1 MRAVSCCAISC
12 CVVLLLGLGGAPAGA
27 QFVSPPGAPALP
39 NPESRIPAPLP
50 PPQPPPTINGPLS
63 QSPPAG
69 VYTPPRLDTHSDR
82 TTRCLQ
88 QGSSAGLSG
97 PDLDAY
103 TGACVN
109 GQ

>member
-1 MRAVSCCAISC
+1 MRIGFVGLLCCAAFSALARAQT
-12 CVVLLLGLGGAPAGA
+12 LL
-27 QFVSPPGAPALP
+27 PPGAPPLP
-39 NPESRIPAPLP
+39 NLENRIPTPLP

-63 QSPPAG
+63 QSPSPG
-69 VYTPPRLDTHSDR
+69 VYTPRRLDTHSDR
-82 TTRCLQ
+82 TIRCLQ